1 MKCLKDGHMHSHYC
15 PHGTKDSFQMY
26 IERALDVGLDEIT
39 FTEHMPLPGIFMDE
53 KLLKECS
60 TNEEEILLY
69 LKEATKIKEEYKDKI
84 KINVGLEVDYVEGYE
99 EKIKKML
106 DNYGEYLDEGIL
118 SVHFLRLDDV
128 YHCLDMSVDE
138 FGIIAKILGGVEKVY
153 DKYFETLIKSIN
165 ADLGRYKPKRIG
177 HPTLVRIFNEKYP
190 MDYKNEALIDKVI
203 KTIKENG
210 YEIDFNTA
218 GLRKQYCKET
228 YPSGVFL
235 DKAIKNNIKMVKGS
249 DAHSAKDVGKVF

>member
-1 MKCLKDGHMHSHYC
+1 MKWLKDGHMHSHYC

-26 IERALDVGLDEIT
+26 VERALEVGLDEIT

-60 TNEEEILLY
+60 PNEEGILLY

-118 SVHFLRLDDV
+118 SVHFLRLDDG
-128 YHCLDMSVDE
+128 YHCLDMSIDE
-138 FGIIAKILGGVEKVY
+138 FENISKLLGGVEKVY

-190 MDYKNEALIDKVI
+190 IDYKNEALIDNVI
-203 KTIKENG
+203 RTIKENG

-218 GLRKQYCKET
+218 GLRKPYCKET

-235 DKAIKNNIKMVKGS
+235 NKAIKNNIKMVKGS
-249 DAHSAKDVGKVF
+249 DAHSAKDVGKGF

>member
-1 MKCLKDGHMHSHYC
+1 M
-15 PHGTKDSFQMY
+15 
-26 IERALDVGLDEIT
+26 
-39 FTEHMPLPGIFMDE
+39 
-53 KLLKECS
+53 
-60 TNEEEILLY
+60 
-69 LKEATKIKEEYKDKI
+69 
-84 KINVGLEVDYVEGYE
+84 GLEVDYVEGYE

-165 ADLGRYKPKRIG
+165 ADLGSYKPKRIG

>member
-60 TNEEEILLY
+60 PNEEEILLY

-138 FGIIAKILGGVEKVY
+138 FGIIEKILGGVEKVY

-165 ADLGRYKPKRIG
+165 ADLGSYKPKRIG

>member
-60 TNEEEILLY
+60 PNEEEILLY

-165 ADLGRYKPKRIG
+165 ADLGSYKPKRIG

-203 KTIKENG
+203 KNIKENG

>member
-1 MKCLKDGHMHSHYC
+1 MKCLKDGHIHSHYC

-60 TNEEEILLY
+60 PNEEEILLY

-84 KINVGLEVDYVEGYE
+84 KI
-99 EKIKKML
+99 KML

-165 ADLGRYKPKRIG
+165 ADLGSYKPKRIG

-210 YEIDFNTA
+210 Y
-218 GLRKQYCKET
+218 
-228 YPSGVFL
+228 
-235 DKAIKNNIKMVKGS
+235 
-249 DAHSAKDVGKVF
+249 

>member
-60 TNEEEILLY
+60 PNEEEILLY

>member
-60 TNEEEILLY
+60 PNEEEILLY

-210 YEIDFNTA
+210 Y
-218 GLRKQYCKET
+218 
-228 YPSGVFL
+228 
-235 DKAIKNNIKMVKGS
+235 
-249 DAHSAKDVGKVF
+249 

>member
-60 TNEEEILLY
+60 PNEEEILLY

-165 ADLGRYKPKRIG
+165 ADLGSYKPKRIG

-190 MDYKNEALIDKVI
+190 MAYKNEALIDKVI

>member
-1 MKCLKDGHMHSHYC
+1 
-15 PHGTKDSFQMY
+15 
-26 IERALDVGLDEIT
+26 
-39 FTEHMPLPGIFMDE
+39 
-53 KLLKECS
+53 
-60 TNEEEILLY
+60 
-69 LKEATKIKEEYKDKI
+69 
-84 KINVGLEVDYVEGYE
+84 
-99 EKIKKML
+99 
-106 DNYGEYLDEGIL
+106 
-118 SVHFLRLDDV
+118 
-128 YHCLDMSVDE
+128 
-138 FGIIAKILGGVEKVY
+138 
-153 DKYFETLIKSIN
+153 
-165 ADLGRYKPKRIG
+165 
-177 HPTLVRIFNEKYP
+177 

>member
-39 FTEHMPLPGIFMDE
+39 FTERMPLPGIFMDE

-60 TNEEEILLY
+60 PNEEEILLY

>member
-53 KLLKECS
+53 KLLKECYP
-60 TNEEEILLY
+60 NEEEILLY

-165 ADLGRYKPKRIG
+165 ADLGSYKPKRIG

>member
-1 MKCLKDGHMHSHYC
+1 MKWLKDGHMHSHYC

-60 TNEEEILLY
+60 PNEEEILLY

>member
-60 TNEEEILLY
+60 PNEEEILLY

-203 KTIKENG
+203 KNIKENG

>member
-26 IERALDVGLDEIT
+26 IEIALDVGLDEIT

-60 TNEEEILLY
+60 PNEEEILLY

-165 ADLGRYKPKRIG
+165 ADLGSYKPKRIG

>member
-1 MKCLKDGHMHSHYC
+1 MKWLKDGHMHSHYC
-15 PHGTKDSFQMY
+15 PHGTRDSFQMY
-26 IERALDVGLDEIT
+26 VERALEVALDEIT

-60 TNEEEILLY
+60 PNEDEILLY

-99 EKIKKML
+99 EKIKLML
-106 DNYGEYLDEGIL
+106 DSYGEYLDDGIL
-118 SVHFLRLDDV
+118 SVHFLKLDDG

-138 FGIIAKILGGVEKVY
+138 FGNIAKILGGVEKVY

-190 MDYKNEALIDKVI
+190 IDYKNEALIDKVI
-203 KTIKENG
+203 KNIKENG

-218 GLRKQYCKET
+218 GLRKAYCKET

-235 DKAIKNNIKMVKGS
+235 DKAIKNNIKMIKGS

>member
-60 TNEEEILLY
+60 PNEEEILLY

-128 YHCLDMSVDE
+128 YHCLDISVD
-138 FGIIAKILGGVEKVY
+138 
-153 DKYFETLIKSIN
+153 
-165 ADLGRYKPKRIG
+165 
-177 HPTLVRIFNEKYP
+177 
-190 MDYKNEALIDKVI
+190 
-203 KTIKENG
+203 
-210 YEIDFNTA
+210 
-218 GLRKQYCKET
+218 
-228 YPSGVFL
+228 
-235 DKAIKNNIKMVKGS
+235 
-249 DAHSAKDVGKVF
+249 

>member
-60 TNEEEILLY
+60 PNEEEILLY

-165 ADLGRYKPKRIG
+165 ADLGSYKPKRIG

>member
-60 TNEEEILLY
+60 PNEEEILLY

-118 SVHFLRLDDV
+118 SVHFLRLDDI

>member
-1 MKCLKDGHMHSHYC
+1 MLY
-15 PHGTKDSFQMY
+15 F
-26 IERALDVGLDEIT
+26 DEIT

-60 TNEEEILLY
+60 PNEEEILLY

-165 ADLGRYKPKRIG
+165 ADLGSYKPKRIG

>member
-60 TNEEEILLY
+60 PNEEEILLY

-118 SVHFLRLDDV
+118 SVHFLRVDDV

>member
-1 MKCLKDGHMHSHYC
+1 
-15 PHGTKDSFQMY
+15 
-26 IERALDVGLDEIT
+26 
-39 FTEHMPLPGIFMDE
+39 MDE

-60 TNEEEILLY
+60 PNEEEILLY

-165 ADLGRYKPKRIG
+165 ADLGSYKPKRIG